1 MKTLPHCLIW
11 ELPALT
17 PTKSSLDATRMCIPE
32 AKEWNDRRVMNASS
46 AIFPPS
52 LLLDSQSS
60 VLPPKVL
67 LSFYALS
74 CTILGRYLRENI
86 LEKGPL
92 FFLGTHALIL
102 MSRALLNVCAAFL
115 GWIMDSWRLSI
126 FWPKRN
132 FGEPYLTDKETY
144 VCAVLLPVPTP
155 PLPPIMMMMMMM
167 LMMISDSIYK
177 ASGSR
182 FGVSIIVSPFFI
194 KKGFLLLGKIQLFW
208 SIYHQIIPPSS
219 PLLWSHL

>member
-1 MKTLPHCLIW
+1 
-11 ELPALT
+11 
-17 PTKSSLDATRMCIPE
+17 MCIPE

-74 CTILGRYLRENI
+74 GTILGRYLRENI

-155 PLPPIMMMMMMM
+155 PLPPIMMMMMM

-182 FGVSIIVSPFFI
+182 FGVRSLFHHSLLRKVSSFWGKYSSSEVYTIRLYHLVVLFCEAI
-194 KKGFLLLGKIQLFW
+194 YRLHSLITERFSTWSLSFLMLE
-208 SIYHQIIPPSS
+208 
-219 PLLWSHL
+219 HL